1 MQALRYISETPS
13 YDPFMPGGRPAKT
26 KRSPFGERLAVA
38 RQHVGLTQQQLADK
52 LGTVQ
57 RVIAHWERAP
67 VALRADQLSALA
79 DVLGVTADYL
89 VGRDQPKRRGNGP
102 VGRARQVL
110 ETVSQL
116 PRHQQRKIID
126 VVEAMV
132 AHQTNGGAS

>member
-1 MQALRYISETPS
+1 
-13 YDPFMPGGRPAKT
+13 MPGGRPAKS
-26 KRSPFGERLAVA
+26 KRSPFGERLTAA
-38 RQHVGLTQQQLADK
+38 RQQSGLTQQQLAER

-79 DVLGVTADYL
+79 DALGVTADYL
-89 VGRDQPKRRGNGP
+89 VGRDEPKKRGSGP

-110 ETVSQL
+110 ETVSRL
-116 PRHQQRKIID
+116 PRHQQQKIID

-132 AHQTNGGAS
+132 AHNTNGSGS

>member
-1 MQALRYISETPS
+1 MQALRYIYETPS
-13 YDPFMPGGRPAKT
+13 YAPPMPGGRPAKT
-26 KRSPFGERLAVA
+26 KRSAFGERLASA
-38 RQHVGLTQQQLADK
+38 RQQVGLTQQQLADK

-79 DVLGVTADYL
+79 DVLGVSADYL
-89 VGRDQPKRRGNGP
+89 VGRNEPKKRGSGP

-110 ETVSQL
+110 ETVSRL
-116 PRHQQRKIID
+116 PRHQQQKIID

-132 AHQTNGGAS
+132 AHKTNGSAS

>member
-1 MQALRYISETPS
+1 MQALRYISEIPG
-13 YDPFMPGGRPAKT
+13 YDPLMPGGRPAKT
-26 KRSPFGERLAVA
+26 KRSPFGERLAAA
-38 RQHVGLTQQQLADK
+38 RLQAGLTQQQLADK

-57 RVIAHWERAP
+57 RVIAHWEREP

-89 VGRDQPKRRGNGP
+89 VGRNEPKKRGSGP

-110 ETVSQL
+110 EAVSRL
-116 PRHQQRKIID
+116 PRHQQQKIID

-132 AHQTNGGAS
+132 AHQATGGTS